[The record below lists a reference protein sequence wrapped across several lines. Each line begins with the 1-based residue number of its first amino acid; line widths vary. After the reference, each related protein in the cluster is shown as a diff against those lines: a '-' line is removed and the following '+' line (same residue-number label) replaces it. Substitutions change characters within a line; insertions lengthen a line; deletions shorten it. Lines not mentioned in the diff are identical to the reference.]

1 MKIYIGEQFYLIL
14 LFGLVVDSPFN
25 FNQIKQTKQINNMN
39 ESNKSKPITFYQVG
53 KILSIVSSILLTS
66 ICVYCI
72 SPDEN
77 YYLLI
82 FFSLYI
88 VIIMPYNHL
97 TVVRYFNELYTLLA
111 ETLVLYALFGLA
123 LFF

>member
-1 MKIYIGEQFYLIL
+1 MK
-14 LFGLVVDSPFN
+14 
-25 FNQIKQTKQINNMN
+25 
-39 ESNKSKPITFYQVG
+39 ESKKSKTITFYQVG
-53 KILSIVSSILLTS
+53 KILSVVSSILLTS

-72 SPDEN
+72 SPEEN

-97 TVVRYFNELYTLLA
+97 TVVHYFRTPYVVLA
-111 ETLVLYALFGLA
+111 EMMFVYIFIRIVCYING
-123 LFF
+123 

>member
-1 MKIYIGEQFYLIL
+1 MKSYIGEQFYLIL
-14 LFGLVVDSPFN
+14 LFGLVEDSPFN
-25 FNQIKQTKQINNMN
+25 FNQIKQTKQISNMK
-39 ESNKSKPITFYQVG
+39 ESKKSKTITFYQVG
-53 KILSIVSSILLTS
+53 KILSVVSSILLTS

-72 SPDEN
+72 SPEEN
-77 YYLLI
+77 YYFLLC
-82 FFSLYI
+82 FDLYLTI
-88 VIIMPYNHL
+88 VIPYNHL

>member
-1 MKIYIGEQFYLIL
+1 MK
-14 LFGLVVDSPFN
+14 
-25 FNQIKQTKQINNMN
+25 

-53 KILSIVSSILLTS
+53 KILSVVSSILLTS

-72 SPDEN
+72 SPEEN

-82 FFSLYI
+82 FFFLYI

-97 TVVRYFNELYTLLA
+97 TVVHYFRTQYVVLA
-111 ETLVLYALFGLA
+111 EMMFVYI
-123 LFF
+123 FFRIVCYINGE